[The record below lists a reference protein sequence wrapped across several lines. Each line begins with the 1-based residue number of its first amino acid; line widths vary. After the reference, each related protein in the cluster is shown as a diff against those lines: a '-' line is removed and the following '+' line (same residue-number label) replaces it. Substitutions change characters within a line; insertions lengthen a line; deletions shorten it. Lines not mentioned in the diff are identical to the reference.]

1 MLVALGLAAS
11 LPLVVAAALLGG
23 LGLSIFDVMWHTA
36 LQQHVPEDRLSRV
49 YSYDALGSFAII
61 PVGQAVAGPVAVLIG
76 LTGAFIGAGAV
87 VAGSVGVMLSVP
99 SIRHLHRHDVKATA
113 EDA

>member
-1 MLVALGLAAS
+1 
-11 LPLVVAAALLGG
+11 
-23 LGLSIFDVMWHTA
+23 MWHTA